1 MMENIDPSI
10 LWLLGGVVLL
20 LFCSAFFSGSE
31 TALMSSSK
39 PKLHKME
46 KEGDMA
52 AKRARKVTED
62 PEKLLGT
69 ILLGN
74 NLVNIAASA
83 LTTGLFIR
91 LFGEAGIA
99 TATLVMTFLVLIFAE
114 ILPKTM
120 ASRAPE
126 RHARWISAPMSILI
140 PLLRPFTVFTQ
151 FIASILL
158 RLLGVK
164 NANDTN
170 FGEDDVRGAIGMGL
184 EEGVLEK
191 GEHRMLDS
199 VFKLDEMTV
208 EDVMV
213 HRSNITMLDASMN
226 MADVYSY
233 LAVNPSH
240 SRMPVWQDD
249 PDNIIGVLLVKDFHK
264 AYFEAQNTGI
274 SLHLKD
280 IMSEPYFVP
289 DSATLETQ
297 LSQFR
302 QRRKHMALVVDEYGD
317 LQGLVTLEDILEE
330 IVGEIVDE
338 HDEERVEFTKQADGS
353 VTFVG
358 DYPVRDA
365 NREFDWELPED
376 EDAVTLAGLLTL
388 QHETIPNVGETIH
401 VSGYT
406 MRVVVKKRQRIV
418 KINIKPQSPEGDNT
432 TQDQKES

>member
-1 MMENIDPSI
+1 MTGIDPSV

-20 LFCSAFFSGSE
+20 LVCSAFFSGSE
-31 TALMSSSK
+31 TALMTSSK

-46 KEGDMA
+46 KEGDSA

-91 LFGEAGIA
+91 LFGESGIA

-120 ASRAPE
+120 AARAPE

-164 NANDTN
+164 NASDAN

-199 VFKLDEMTV
+199 VFKLDDMTV

-213 HRSNITMLDASMN
+213 HRSNITMLDASMP
-226 MADVYSY
+226 AKEIYSY
-233 LAVNPSH
+233 FANNPSH
-240 SRMPVWQDD
+240 SRMPVWEGD
-249 PDNIIGVLLVKDFHK
+249 PDNVIGILLVKDFHK
-264 AYFEAQNTGI
+264 AYYESVANETAF
-274 SLHLKD
+274 SLKN
-280 IMSEPYFVP
+280 IVGEPYFVP
-289 DSATLETQ
+289 DSAKLDAQ
-297 LSQFR
+297 LAEFKK
-302 QRRKHMALVVDEYGD
+302 RRKHMALVVDEYGD
-317 LQGLVTLEDILEE
+317 IQGLLTLEDILEE

-338 HDEERVEFTKQADGS
+338 HDEERVEFTKQEDGS

-358 DYPVRDA
+358 DFPVRDA
-365 NREFDWELPED
+365 NREFDWELSED
-376 EDAVTLAGLLTL
+376 EDAVTLAGLMTL
-388 QHETIPNVGETIH
+388 HHENIPNIGETIEI
-401 VSGYT
+401 SGYR
-406 MRVVVKKRQRIV
+406 MRVVVKKRQKIV
-418 KINIKPQSPEGDNT
+418 KINVKPMREETNT
-432 TQDQKES
+432 TNDTQEN